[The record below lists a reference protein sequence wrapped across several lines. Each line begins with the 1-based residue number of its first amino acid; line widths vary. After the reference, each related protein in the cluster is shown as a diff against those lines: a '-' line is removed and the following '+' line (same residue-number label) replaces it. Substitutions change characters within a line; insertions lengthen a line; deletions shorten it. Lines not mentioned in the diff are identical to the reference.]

1 MLQSAGS
8 SRMDPAGAAVELVR
22 RDLVPSAVGSQK
34 SHLLSGQ
41 DNCGLGVVKGE
52 IPPGTCN
59 FDDDGQRSPGTL
71 ATRYGQLVV
80 LGYNGVLPAGN
91 RGRRRSTFGL
101 FKRDAANG
109 VKPDKQ
115 YEINAAKQG
124 EVRSSKQESP
134 VIKKALKTS
143 NSKHT
148 IAYTLSR
155 HQTVVVEY
163 SSDATTDMFQI
174 GRSTEPVI
182 DFVVMDTVPGAKT
195 QKDCVVSESTIS
207 RFACRIIVERS
218 PPHTSRIYAAGFNST
233 NNIFLGEKACKWK
246 TESGMDGL
254 TTNGVLIMR
263 PKGGF
268 QSDATP
274 GVWREVSVCGNIYS
288 LRETRSSPQR
298 GKLIEDE
305 DNILEDGTL
314 IDLCGATLLWRSA
327 VGLLNTP
334 TQRHLERLRQD
345 INDTRP
351 QCPIGFNTLV
361 LPKYRQHSKIMEE
374 KQPYAYL
381 KCGHVHGYHVWNSKE
396 TQKNTERMCPMCR
409 EVGQYEALIMGNE
422 ASFYVDQGASTH
434 AFCPCGHVC
443 SEKTAKYW
451 SQVPLPHGTHAF
463 QAACPFCATA
473 LSGDQGYI
481 KLIFQEAID

>member
-8 SRMDPAGAAVELVR
+8 SRMDPGGAAVELR
-22 RDLVPSAVGSQK
+22 RDLAMTPAVGLQQK
-34 SHLLSGQ
+34 KIPGHEKLLSNA
-41 DNCGLGVVKGE
+41 DNCGLGHLKGGD
-52 IPPGTCN
+52 ILSATCN
-59 FDDDGQRSPGTL
+59 YDEEMQRSSGSL

-101 FKRDAANG
+101 FKRDTANG

-115 YEINAAKQG
+115 YEINNATKQG
-124 EVRSSKQESP
+124 EAIKSSS
-134 VIKKALKTS
+134 
-143 NSKHT
+143 SKHT

-163 SSDATTDMFQI
+163 ANDSSTDMFQI

-207 RFACRIIVERS
+207 RFACRIIVERN

-274 GVWREVSVCGNIYS
+274 GVWREVSVCGNVYS

-305 DNILEDGTL
+305 DNVLEDGTL

-327 VGLLNTP
+327 MGLVNTP

-361 LPKYRQHSKIMEE
+361 LPKNRQSSKIMEE

-396 TQKNTERMCPMCR
+396 AAKNTERMCPMCR
-409 EVGQYEALIMGNE
+409 EVGSYEALIMGNE
-422 ASFYVDQGASTH
+422 ASFYVDQGPPTH

-443 SEKTAKYW
+443 SEKSAKYW